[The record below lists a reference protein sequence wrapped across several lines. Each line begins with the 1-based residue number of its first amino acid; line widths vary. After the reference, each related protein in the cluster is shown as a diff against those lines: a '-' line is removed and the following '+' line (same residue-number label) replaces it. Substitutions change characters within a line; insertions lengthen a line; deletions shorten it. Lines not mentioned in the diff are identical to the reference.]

1 MCPIGLPL
9 DMLCEES
16 SSGSGGG
23 DATDHDS
30 PMFAF
35 LPAIA
40 IVAVMLIVSNVILL
54 ILLARSWRFCTSLNI
69 LLFSL
74 GCLNI
79 LTFFNQ
85 VALMVA
91 IVNKR
96 WVLGKGG
103 CHLVAMIQ
111 TLFTYGVAM
120 VHLLISR
127 DRYFVSKNP
136 LSWKANRKKAWV
148 CTLVLWCGISLAA
161 TLDRLLHLEDFNDD
175 NIECNYTACYWPVI
189 DLKCSNAPYRLS
201 LQVATFTAFLI
212 ISGIIYYNYFKTNKG
227 LRGNEKMK
235 EYELRK
241 ATSITRIKQQKTTSE
256 RAISSL
262 LLMFTIHLITQ
273 LPTYFYNMIRHVVA
287 LGTTVELLPQA
298 CLLVLTCFSFCT
310 TVSPLLMMV
319 INNRYRQHVKEIIC
333 CVCDPQDDKRNL
345 TKQLATRKRLPPRL
359 QSKTKARPKDIS
371 VFHGTNRSSSYR
383 KSTPTTEQEWTTVD
397 EPREISTDMGD
408 YDLSTGL
415 VLFQRAEISV

>member
-1 MCPIGLPL
+1 MCVIGLPL

-40 IVAVMLIVSNVILL
+40 IVAVMLIASNLILL

-69 LLFSL
+69 FLVSL

-91 IVNKR
+91 IINKR

-120 VHLLISR
+120 VYLFISR
-127 DRYFVSKNP
+127 DRYLVSKNP
-136 LSWKANRKKAWV
+136 MLWKENRKKAWV
-148 CTLVLWCGISLAA
+148 CTVVLWCGISLAA

-175 NIECNYTACYWPVI
+175 NIECDYTACYWPVI
-189 DLKCSNAPYRLS
+189 NLKCSNAPYRLS
-201 LQVATFTAFLI
+201 LQVATFASFLI
-212 ISGIIYYNYFKTNKG
+212 ISGVIYYSYFKTIKG

-235 EYELRK
+235 EYELRQ
-241 ATSITRIKQQKTTSE
+241 TTTITRIKRRKTTSE

-262 LLMFTIHLITQ
+262 LLMFTIHLVTQ
-273 LPTYFYNMIRHVVA
+273 LPTYFYNVIRHVVA
-287 LGTTVELLPQA
+287 LRTTVELLPQA
-298 CLLVLTCFSFCT
+298 SLLVLTCFSFCT
-310 TVSPLLMMV
+310 TVSPLLMMM

-333 CVCDPQDDKRNL
+333 CVCDPQDDK
-345 TKQLATRKRLPPRL
+345 TKQIALRTRLP
-359 QSKTKARPKDIS
+359 SKIKTHPNDIS
-371 VFHGTNRSSSYR
+371 VFFGTKKFSSYR
-383 KSTPTTEQEWTTVD
+383 KSTTEH
-397 EPREISTDMGD
+397 EPQEISADTGD
-408 YDLSTGL
+408 HNLSTGL
-415 VLFQRAEISV
+415 VFFQRADISV